1 MESLSTRRI
10 VKAGV
15 VAAIYVVLTLAVPVL
30 SYGSLQFRI
39 AEALMLLCLFSKDY
53 VFSVTLGCFISNVF
67 STVGMVDTVV
77 GTVATLLAGVCIY
90 LLRNRIGFEVAS
102 IFPVVFNA
110 VIIGLELHL
119 VLGEPL
125 WMSMLSV
132 AVGEIVCV
140 SFLGVIL
147 LKLLSRNK
155 AFMSMIKNDRES
167 I

>member
-53 VFSVTLGCFISNVF
+53 VFSVTLGCFISNIF

-77 GTVATLLAGVCIY
+77 GTAATLLAGVCIY
-90 LLRNRIGFEVAS
+90 LLRNRIGYEAAS
-102 IFPVVFNA
+102 VFPVVFNA
-110 VIIGLELHL
+110 VIIGLELHF
-119 VLGEPL
+119 VIGEPL

>member
-90 LLRNRIGFEVAS
+90 LLRNRIGFEAAS

>member
-53 VFSVTLGCFISNVF
+53 VFSVTLGCFISNIF

-77 GTVATLLAGVCIY
+77 GTAATLLAGVCIY
-90 LLRNRIGFEVAS
+90 LLRNRIGYEAAS
-102 IFPVVFNA
+102 VFPVVFNA
-110 VIIGLELHL
+110 VIIGIELHF
-119 VLGEPL
+119 VIGEPL